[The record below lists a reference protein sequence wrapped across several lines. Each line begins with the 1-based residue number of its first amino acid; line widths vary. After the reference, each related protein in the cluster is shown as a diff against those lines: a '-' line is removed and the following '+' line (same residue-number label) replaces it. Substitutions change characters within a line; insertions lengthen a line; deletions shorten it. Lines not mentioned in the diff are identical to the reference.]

1 MTTSL
6 SCSHVVCF
14 ICNNEICQ
22 IGRKYSLE
30 INLKIYTLLNV
41 YSDST
46 VNETIQISFKK
57 AKHRIFL
64 KSVEMPIFHDRG
76 RLGCRPC
83 TISFQTARHLLTL
96 EMFRFSLLYTSI
108 LQSSLDCKKVLTPE
122 NSSTGCKSSRL
133 QPFVS
138 LAYTTWLD
146 PLWV

>member
-30 INLKIYTLLNV
+30 INLKIYKLLNV

-46 VNETIQISFKK
+46 VNETIQICFTK

-64 KSVEMPIFHDRG
+64 SLWKWHYFTTEAGWALSLV
-76 RLGCRPC
+76 
-83 TISFQTARHLLTL
+83 
-96 EMFRFSLLYTSI
+96 RFL
-108 LQSSLDCKKVLTPE
+108 
-122 NSSTGCKSSRL
+122 SRL
-133 QPFVS
+133 HDT
-138 LAYTTWLD
+138 Y
-146 PLWV
+146 